1 MRYWDSSALLP
12 LVVQERTSAAMRGLL
27 RADRDVLTWWA
38 SRIEAASA
46 LSRLG
51 REGALDGRAL
61 ESAFTRLDALARTWD
76 EVLPTDSVRDQAIR
90 LLRVHPL
97 RAADA
102 LQLASAVVASEHRP
116 DTLALITLDIRL
128 RDAALLEGFAVLPAP
143 PP

>member
-1 MRYWDSSALLP
+1 LSDLL
-12 LVVQERTSAAMRGLL
+12 AD
-27 RADRDVLTWWA
+27 DRDVLTWWA

-51 REGALDGRAL
+51 REGNLEDSALQT
-61 ESAFTRLDALARTWD
+61 AFHRLDALARTWD
-76 EVLPTDSVRDQAIR
+76 EVLPTDPVRDQAIR

-116 DTLALITLDIRL
+116 DTLPLVTLDQRL
-128 RDAALLEGFAVLPAP
+128 KEAAQREGFPVLPGP
-143 PP
+143 